1 LPKKRCDGKIYAAA
15 IIATDKLSCMIHQHQ
30 IAIVGTGPAGMFAAL
45 ELIEKKP
52 HLKIVMIERGNV
64 RAADDRTN
72 LTCGWGGSGAFSDG
86 KLNWTAITG
95 GHLLAESMGEDKF
108 NELVQ
113 YVDKRYLEFGGEANL
128 FEAKGEEIE
137 VLKARAFAGGLDL
150 VPFPIRHLGTDRCY
164 RIVESIR
171 MKLAEKGVNFIFS
184 NGVKFINKLGDKFIL
199 TLENGDS
206 VETDKVIAAVGRPGA
221 DWFVG
226 EAKRI
231 GLKFQNNGVDVGFR
245 IEARAATL
253 EHLTKHLYEAKI
265 FYESKTFRDKV
276 RTFCMCPHGFVGME
290 NYRGL
295 TTVNGHSYA
304 DKKSDNTNFAVLVTQ
319 FFTDPFDDPIGYG
332 KYVAEAANRLAGG
345 KVLVQRL
352 GDLKDGRR
360 STPEKIAR
368 GFVTPTLKDAVPG
381 DLSLAMYHRQTVDIM
396 EMLDAMEA
404 IAPGI
409 ASDHTLLYG
418 NEVKFYSV
426 KIDTKEGFETSI
438 PGLYVAGDG
447 SGYTRGLLQA
457 SMQGVVVAEH
467 MVKMSNF

>member
-1 LPKKRCDGKIYAAA
+1 
-15 IIATDKLSCMIHQHQ
+15 MIHQHH
-30 IAIVGTGPAGMFAAL
+30 IAIIGTGPAGMFAAM
-45 ELIEKKP
+45 ELVEKKP
-52 HLKIVMIERGNV
+52 DLKIVMIERGPI
-64 RAADDRTN
+64 RQAGDRSN

-86 KLNWTAITG
+86 KLNWTSVTG
-95 GHLLAESMGEDKF
+95 GHLLAESLGTERFD
-108 NELVQ
+108 ELVQ
-113 YVDKRYLEFGGEANL
+113 YVDGRYLQFGGEMKL
-128 FEAKGEEIE
+128 IEATGGEIE
-137 VLKARAFAGGLDL
+137 ELKRKAFSAGLDL

-164 RIVESIR
+164 LIVENIR
-171 MKLAEKGVNFIFS
+171 KYLLSKGVEFIFS
-184 NGVKFINKLGDKFIL
+184 NGVEAIDKVVDDFIL
-199 TLENGDS
+199 TLENGDKILS
-206 VETDKVIAAVGRPGA
+206 KKVIAAVGRPGA
-221 DWFVG
+221 DWFVK

-245 IEARAATL
+245 IEVRAKIL

-265 FYESKTFRDKV
+265 FYESKTFRDRA
-276 RTFCMCPHGFVGME
+276 RTFCMCPHGFVGKE
-290 NYRGL
+290 NYREL

-304 DKKSDNTNFAVLVTQ
+304 DKKSENTNFAILVTQ

-345 KVLVQRL
+345 GVLVQRL
-352 GDLKDGRR
+352 GDLKSGRR
-360 STPEKIAR
+360 STTEKIAR
-368 GFVTPTLKDAVPG
+368 GFTRPTLKDAVPG

-396 EMLDAMEA
+396 EMLDALETL
-404 IAPGI
+404 APGI

-426 KIDTKEGFETSI
+426 KIETSDGFETSI

-467 MVKMSNF
+467 LVKMSNF

>member
-1 LPKKRCDGKIYAAA
+1 MYYDIA
-15 IIATDKLSCMIHQHQ
+15 II
-30 IAIVGTGPAGMFAAL
+30 GTGPAAMFAAM
-45 ELIEKKP
+45 EFVEKRP
-52 HLKIVMIERGNV
+52 GLRVVMIERGPI
-64 RAADDRTN
+64 RAADDRSN

-86 KLNWTAITG
+86 KLNWTSITG
-95 GHLLAESMGEDKF
+95 GHLLSEVLGEEKF
-108 NELVQ
+108 NELSQ
-113 YVDKRYLEFGGEANL
+113 YVDRRYLQFGGEAKL
-128 FEAKGEEIE
+128 IEAKGVEVEE
-137 VLKARAFAGGLDL
+137 LKSRAFSNGLDL

-164 RIVESIR
+164 RIVENIR
-171 MKLAEKGVNFIFS
+171 TYLLDKGVNFVFS
-184 NGVKFINKLGDKFIL
+184 NGVQTIDKVADNFVL
-199 TLENGDS
+199 TLENNEKIDAK
-206 VETDKVIAAVGRPGA
+206 KVIAAVGRPGA

-226 EAKRI
+226 QAKRL

-245 IEARAATL
+245 VEVRAKTL

-265 FYESKTFRDKV
+265 FYESPTFRDRV
-276 RTFCMCPHGFVGME
+276 RTFCMCPQGFVGKE

-304 DKKSDNTNFAVLVTQ
+304 DKKSENTNFAVLVTQ

-345 KVLVQRL
+345 GVLVQRL

-360 STPEKIAR
+360 STQGKIDR
-368 GFVTPTLKDAVPG
+368 GFITPTLKDAIPG
-381 DLSLAMYHRQTVDIM
+381 DLSLAMYHRQMTSIL
-396 EMLDAMEA
+396 EMLEA
-404 IAPGI
+404 LETVAPGI

-426 KIDTKEGFETSI
+426 KIETGAGFETSI

-457 SMQGVVVAEH
+457 SMQGVVVANSI
-467 MVKMSNF
+467 VDKC